1 VSDDDADPM
10 APPPGTKPI
19 TLDELLGVPDVER
32 VLKRLT
38 RHAEGI
44 EQMSATEVQA
54 AKIVLGKKM
63 PDVKAI
69 EVSGKG
75 GGAIKIEGALRF
87 VEPTQ

>member
-1 VSDDDADPM
+1 MDDDADPM

-38 RHAEGI
+38 RHAEGV

-54 AKIVLGKKM
+54 AKIVLGKRM
-63 PDVKAI
+63 PDVKAVEI
-69 EVSGKG
+69 TGEVKSSVVIQLTTCD
-75 GGAIKIEGALRF
+75 AQI
-87 VEPTQ
+87 